1 MISALLKISG
11 RADIPGVP
19 SGVMDMCIENDPND
33 FADIFSTHP
42 SITKRVQALSA
53 YAGGVVPPQLPR
65 MKDREA
71 LPQMVEKRGP
81 WGRPPQ

>member
-1 MISALLKISG
+1 SG

-42 SITKRVQALSA
+42 SIAKRVNALQS
-53 YAGGVVPPQLPR
+53 YAGGVLPPSVPPLIRDRAPLP
-65 MKDREA
+65 EI
-71 LPQMVEKRGP
+71 VEKRGP
-81 WGRPPQ
+81 WSRPTQG